1 MTLPRCCCCCCC
13 LCAESSQD
21 NRGIQQGYEAGL
33 YIHLITFTLQMSLS
47 QQNLAELVAAI
58 LPAVMSTIQQ
68 QTQTQ
73 PQSHQPQP
81 QSHQETTLPNLTT
94 ATGLVDPSVRIT
106 KLFLYFYNY

>member
-1 MTLPRCCCCCCC
+1 
-13 LCAESSQD
+13 
-21 NRGIQQGYEAGL
+21 
-33 YIHLITFTLQMSLS
+33 MSLS

-73 PQSHQPQP
+73 PQSHQK
-81 QSHQETTLPNLTT
+81 TTLLNLTT